1 MTQQEIRDMATR
13 IVGDGCPENAPNLFF
28 VTQGPYYKEV
38 GEYDSMDSVLDGFDE
53 ESDVTTYGPL
63 STYDEALEKYNE
75 IDLDP
80 DYGVGQVFIEDRLSG
95 TIAEKWLTARKG
107 IVWDT
112 DEYIFKKRR

>member
-1 MTQQEIRDMATR
+1 MTQQEIRDMAR
-13 IVGDGCPENAPNLFF
+13 EIVGDGCPENAPNLFF
-28 VTQGPYYKEV
+28 VTHGPHYRV
-38 GEYDSMDSVLDGFDE
+38 LGEEDATDSVLDGFDE
-53 ESDVTTYGPL
+53 ESDVATYGPY
-63 STYDEALEKYNE
+63 STYDEALEKYND

-95 TIAEKWLTARKG
+95 TIAEKWLIARKS